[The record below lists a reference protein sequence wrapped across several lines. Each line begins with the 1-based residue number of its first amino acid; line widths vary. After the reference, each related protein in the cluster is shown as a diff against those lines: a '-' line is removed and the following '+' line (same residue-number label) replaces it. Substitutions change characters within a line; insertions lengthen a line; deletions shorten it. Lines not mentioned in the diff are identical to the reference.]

1 LFPASIVGVAPR
13 MHSLKRGIAGLV
25 AVPLLLATLI
35 EAYFQSFGFY
45 AEHYRIPIEKYGV
58 RTPLRWEDM
67 VFLAVFWPLAGA
79 LFYVSYRLLKY
90 ALRPERPAP
99 RY

>member
-1 LFPASIVGVAPR
+1 
-13 MHSLKRGIAGLV
+13 MHSLKRGIAGL
-25 AVPLLLATLI
+25 AGAPLLLATLI

-45 AEHYRIPIEKYGV
+45 AEHYKFPIEKYGV
-58 RTPLRWEDM
+58 RTSLRWQDI
-67 VFLAVFWPLAGA
+67 VFLAVFWPLAGV

-90 ALRPERPAP
+90 ALRPERPAS

>member
-1 LFPASIVGVAPR
+1 MP
-13 MHSLKRGIAGLV
+13 KRVIAALLG
-25 AVPLLLATLI
+25 VPLLLVTFY

-45 AEHYRIPIEKYGV
+45 AEHWTIPIEKYGV
-58 RTPLRWEDM
+58 RTALRWQDI
-67 VFLAVFWPLAGA
+67 VFLVVIWPILLT

-90 ALRPERPAP
+90 AFRRKRVGI